1 MHETTYERDGFFDCK
16 YKKEMTINELY
27 NKNIGCGSIL
37 GFPYFISF
45 TILSN
50 IMFLEFF
57 SAVISCAMDDTYAM
71 NLEQQ
76 WIFKNK
82 SITKIYV

>member
-1 MHETTYERDGFFDCK
+1 
-16 YKKEMTINELY
+16 MTINELY

-45 TILSN
+45 TILST

-57 SAVISCAMDDTYAM
+57 SAVISCEMDDIYAM
-71 NLEQQ
+71 NLEEIKTGDIIDLKIN
-76 WIFKNK
+76 WLL
-82 SITKIYV
+82 STKKELDF

>member
-1 MHETTYERDGFFDCK
+1 MWFYFRF
-16 YKKEMTINELY
+16 
-27 NKNIGCGSIL
+27 S
-37 GFPYFISF
+37 FISF

-71 NLEQQ
+71 NLEE
-76 WIFKNK
+76 IKTRDINRFKIK
-82 SITKIYV
+82 LASFIKKCTIDF